1 MAEAPSDAYRRILAE
16 VFTEARENAGLSQK
30 QLAHTSGVGRSGIVT
45 IEAGERM
52 PSIFTCQ
59 MLADGMNVPLA
70 SLVDEIE
77 KRFKKFKKGPDKKP

>member
-1 MAEAPSDAYRRILAE
+1 MAETPPDRYKKILAA

-30 QLAHTSGVGRSGIVT
+30 QLAKTSGVGRSGIVT

-59 MLADGMNVPLA
+59 MLADGLKVPLA
-70 SLVDEIE
+70 SLVEEIE
-77 KRFKKFKKGPDKKP
+77 KRLKKSKKQ